1 MTSEDLHATIEQV
14 GDRFDLGDY
23 EIDAYLTVLEHGDL
37 TASQIADRTD
47 IPQPRV
53 YDTVRSLS
61 DRGLVELRESRP
73 MKVIAV
79 DPDEAFSG
87 IQSSLSNMVSELEA
101 RYTAPARDTEAV
113 SLVKSRSTIL
123 RYLEDVIE
131 EAEFEL
137 ALSLTPDLLERFEDD
152 LSAALDDGVSIELLV
167 TPASEA
173 PDPADFD
180 YLDVATTARAR
191 RGITTPV
198 IAVADGEYSIYAT
211 QDALRDDE
219 DRYGVIFNR
228 SALGF
233 LVSGFFGTVLW
244 TTAERTLA
252 ANGEDRPFPRRYSSI
267 RRCVKELQ
275 ELDGDFYATI
285 EGRDIE
291 TGSSRIVVCEVV
303 GLSFEGGD
311 ALATVEQYDGPFD
324 VVLVDIEK
332 SQYPDAFDAVREK
345 VAPGGVVVADNA
357 MTADPIAFD
366 ELLAIEEGENP
377 ADVNAATR
385 GVADYLE
392 RVRAAPEFETAVM
405 PVGQGIAVSHRS
417 SH

>member
-1 MTSEDLHATIEQV
+1 MTSENLHATIEQV

-87 IQSSLSNMVSELEA
+87 IQSSLTNMVSELEA

-152 LSAALDDGVSIELLV
+152 LSAAIDDGVSVELLV

-173 PDPADFD
+173 PDPEEFD

-291 TGSSRIVVCEVV
+291 TGSSWVVEGEVV
-303 GLSFEGGD
+303 GFSFEGGERVAGMKIRTED
-311 ALATVEQYDGPFD
+311 GEVTVGGQVAALE
-324 VVLVDIEK
+324 DIE
-332 SQYPDAFDAVREK
+332 AHEIR
-345 VAPGGVVVADNA
+345 VARNA
-357 MTADPIAFD
+357 P
-366 ELLAIEEGENP
+366 
-377 ADVNAATR
+377 
-385 GVADYLE
+385 
-392 RVRAAPEFETAVM
+392 PEV
-405 PVGQGIAVSHRS
+405 
-417 SH
+417 